1 MGLRKNEKTTSKEK
15 EQLQDGSR
23 PTGSKVEVPYGTE
36 AAAAVEE
43 VAAATAAAVCTAQI
57 ASKLREWLRF
67 GCLKRVD
74 RRAEPETHFVDSG
87 GKTNSHRFLR
97 AR

>member
-1 MGLRKNEKTTSKEK
+1 MDRDPLAAKLKCLMAQKRQQQWEKWQQRQQRQS
-15 EQLQDGSR
+15 
-23 PTGSKVEVPYGTE
+23 
-36 AAAAVEE
+36 
-43 VAAATAAAVCTAQI
+43 AQHSI
-57 ASKLREWLRF
+57 ASKLREWLRL

-74 RRAEPETHFVDSG
+74 RRAEPEAHFVDSG